1 MQEEKLQ
8 LRALRVGAL
17 PILNGFIERMGLEEE
32 LSAALKNPG
41 YADALLALIKNILVD
56 RSALYAVREWIELF
70 EPRLVA
76 RGKINDDKLGRALD
90 RLFAADRA
98 TLQTRI
104 VLAVMKGF
112 DLKMDRIHNDTT
124 SVTVSGAYDG
134 QNAKAVQLKRGHNK
148 DGRPDLK
155 QLIFSLCVTAD
166 GTVPVHFKAY
176 DGNQTDDGIHLETWN
191 RLRTLLQ
198 HPRFIYVADCKLC
211 TEKNLRTID
220 AERGFFVTVVPKNRS
235 EVETFSDAVLAGDV
249 RWEEIL
255 RKRADRDEKGFDV
268 VECAV
273 GPYHLRE
280 GFTLLWYRSSQKKK
294 RDERDRD
301 ERIERTI
308 ERLKSLDLKRMRGPK
323 TDAAIG
329 KRVDEI
335 IAQHRAE
342 EWITVE
348 IKWDAVEKFK
358 AITRGKPTAHTTFRR
373 IIHHVPRLHVR
384 TNPENIACSQ
394 AMDGIFPLTTNTKEK
409 PVDVFKIYKYQ
420 PRIEKR
426 HALLKST
433 LEVAPIWL
441 KKNTRIEALMFL
453 EFVAQMVAALIE
465 RALRQKMTEKK
476 IDLLC
481 SLPEGRASK
490 TPTIEQVL
498 RLFEH
503 QTKHALYDGDRLIKQ
518 FADPPTPV
526 QSQIL
531 QLLSIPSAAYGPGK

>member
-1 MQEEKLQ
+1 MQEENLR

-17 PILNGFIERMGLEEE
+17 PILNCIIARMGLAEE
-32 LSAALKNPG
+32 LSLALNNPG
-41 YADALLALIKNILVD
+41 YAEALQALIKNILVE
-56 RSALYAVREWIELF
+56 RNALYAVGEWAALYDTG
-70 EPRLVA
+70 LV
-76 RGKINDDKLGRALD
+76 GQDKIGDDKLGRAFD

-104 VLAVMKGF
+104 VLAVMNGF
-112 DLKMDRIHNDTT
+112 DLKMEQIHNDTT
-124 SVTVSGAYDG
+124 SVMVRGAYDG
-134 QNAKAVQLKRGHNK
+134 QNAKAVQLKQGHSK
-148 DGRPDLK
+148 ERRPDLK
-155 QLIFSLCVTAD
+155 QLVYSLCVTRD
-166 GTVPVHFKAY
+166 GAVPVHFKAY
-176 DGNQTDDGIHLETWN
+176 DGNQTDDGIHLETWS
-191 RLRTLLQ
+191 RIRTLLQ

-220 AERGFFVTVVPKNRS
+220 AERGFFVTVVPKTRS
-235 EVETFSDAVLAGDV
+235 EVESFTEAVLAGDV

-280 GFTLLWYRSSQKKK
+280 GFLLYWYRSSQKKK
-294 RDERDRD
+294 RDARDRD

-308 ERLKSLDLKRMRGPK
+308 ERLESLDLRRMRGPK
-323 TDAAIG
+323 TDTAI
-329 KRVDEI
+329 RNRLAQI
-335 IAQHRAE
+335 IAQHAAAQ
-342 EWITVE
+342 WITVE

-358 AITRGKPTAHTTFRR
+358 AITRGKPTADTTFRR
-373 IIHHVPRLHVR
+373 IIQQMPRLHVR
-384 TNPENIACSQ
+384 TNAENIARS
-394 AMDGIFPLTTNTKEK
+394 AVMDGIFPLTTNTKEK

-426 HALLKST
+426 HAMLKST

-453 EFVAQMVAALIE
+453 AFIAQMVAALIE
-465 RALRQKMTEKK
+465 RDLRQKMAEKK
-476 IDLLC
+476 IALLC

-490 TPTIEQVL
+490 TPTIDQVL

-503 QTKHALYDGDRLIKQ
+503 QTKHALYEGDRLVKQ
-518 FADPPTPV
+518 FADPLTPV
-526 QSQIL
+526 QAQIL
-531 QLLSIPSAAYGPGK
+531 DLLSISQAVYGPRK

>member
-1 MQEEKLQ
+1 MQEAKLR
-8 LRALRVGAL
+8 LRGLRVGAL
-17 PILNGFIERMGLEEE
+17 PILNHFIERMGLEEE
-32 LSAALKNPG
+32 LRLALKNTG
-41 YADALLALIKNILVD
+41 YADALLALIKNILVE
-56 RSALYAVREWIELF
+56 RNALYAVGEWAALYDAG
-70 EPRLVA
+70 LVA
-76 RGKINDDKLGRALD
+76 QGKISDDKLGRALD

-104 VLAVMKGF
+104 VLAVMNGF
-112 DLKMDRIHNDTT
+112 DLKMEQIHNDTT
-124 SVTVSGAYDG
+124 SVMVTGAYDG
-134 QNAKAVQLKRGHNK
+134 QNAKAVQLKRGHSK
-148 DGRPDLK
+148 ERRPDLK
-155 QLIFSLCVTAD
+155 QLVYSLCITAD
-166 GTVPVHFKAY
+166 GAVPVHFKAY

-220 AERGFFVTVVPKNRS
+220 AERGFFVTVVPKTRS
-235 EVETFSDAVLAGDV
+235 EVATFTDAVLAGDV

-255 RKRADRDEKGFDV
+255 RKRAGRDEKGFDV
-268 VECAV
+268 VECAI

-280 GFTLLWYRSSQKKK
+280 GFTLLWYRSTQKKK

-308 ERLKSLDLKRMRGPK
+308 ERLESLDLRRMRGPK
-323 TDAAIG
+323 TDAAIR

-335 IAQHRAE
+335 LAKHRAE

-348 IKWDAVEKFK
+348 IKWDAFEKFK
-358 AITRGKPTAHTTFRR
+358 AITRGKPTSDTTFRR
-373 IIHHVPRLHVR
+373 IIQQVPRLHVS
-384 TNPENIACSQ
+384 TNAENIARS
-394 AMDGIFPLTTNTKEK
+394 AVMDGIFPLTTNTKEK
-409 PVDVFKIYKYQ
+409 PVDVYKIYKYQ

-433 LEVAPIWL
+433 LEAAPIWL

-453 EFVAQMVAALIE
+453 EFIAQMVAALIE
-465 RALRQKMTEKK
+465 RELRQKMAEKK
-476 IDLLC
+476 VNLLC

-498 RLFEH
+498 RLFEN
-503 QTKHALYDGDRLIKQ
+503 QNKHALYDGDRLIKQ
-518 FADPPTPV
+518 FADPLTPV

-531 QLLSIPSAAYGPGK
+531 QLLSNPTAVYGPGK

>member
-1 MQEEKLQ
+1 MQEER
-8 LRALRVGAL
+8 LRLRGLRVGAL
-17 PILNGFIERMGLEEE
+17 PILNRFIERMGLEEE
-32 LSAALKNPG
+32 LTLALKNRG
-41 YADALLALIKNILVD
+41 YADALLALLKNIVVD
-56 RSALYAVREWIELF
+56 RNALYAVGEWAALYDTG
-70 EPRLVA
+70 LV
-76 RGKINDDKLGRALD
+76 GQDKVGDDKLGRALD

-104 VLAVMKGF
+104 VLAVMNGF
-112 DLKMDRIHNDTT
+112 DLKMEQIHNDTT
-124 SVTVSGAYDG
+124 SVMVRGAYDG
-134 QNAKAVQLKRGHNK
+134 QNAKAVQLKQGHSK
-148 DGRPDLK
+148 EHRPDLK
-155 QLIFSLCVTAD
+155 QLVYSLCVTRD
-166 GTVPVHFKAY
+166 GAVPVHFKAY
-176 DGNQTDDGIHLETWN
+176 DGNQTDDGIHLETWS
-191 RLRTLLQ
+191 RIRTLLQ

-220 AERGFFVTVVPKNRS
+220 RERGFFVTVVPKTRA
-235 EVETFSDAVLAGDV
+235 EVATFGEAVVAGDV

-255 RKRADRDEKGFDV
+255 RKRADRNERAFDV
-268 VECAV
+268 IECAV

-280 GFTLLWYRSSQKKK
+280 GFTLYWYRSSQKKK

-301 ERIERTI
+301 ERIERTR
-308 ERLKSLDLKRMRGPK
+308 ERLETLDLRRMRGPK
-323 TDAAIG
+323 TDAAIR

-335 IAQHRAE
+335 LTQHHAG

-348 IKWDAVEKFK
+348 VKWDAVEKFK
-358 AITRGKPTAHTTFRR
+358 AITRGKPTAETPFRR
-373 IIHHVPRLHVR
+373 IIQQVPRLHISTDVA
-384 TNPENIACSQ
+384 NIARSA

-441 KKNTRIEALMFL
+441 KKNSRIDALMFL
-453 EFVAQMVAALIE
+453 EFIAQMVAALIE
-465 RALRQKMTEKK
+465 RALRQKMIERE

-490 TPTIEQVL
+490 TPTIDQVL

-503 QTKHALYDGDRLIKQ
+503 QTKHALYEGDRLVKQ
-518 FADPPTPV
+518 FADPLTPV
-526 QSQIL
+526 QAQIL
-531 QLLSIPSAAYGPGK
+531 DLLSISQAVYGPGK